1 MRVPNG
7 EVFCP
12 YFFFFFFSVFFSFF
26 FSDFFCLFLFR
37 IIFIRICYG
46 INRNLLCLDKQRSG
60 LVTCSKWWAMRY
72 SRKIQTD
79 DREGNFQGVHEK
91 LVEFLRVL
99 DFDLWNF
106 HQQGQGFHSVREVWE
121 FFRASGKVRKIRY
134 ILENKKVREK
144 SEESFYPC
152 RFLTSIKKS
161 YARRNVCSWIVYN
174 NQLYKWPYYLRL
186 ALRWFNI
193 SNPFYFN
200 LSEAVFYLDQERKTH
215 AMNCAAS
222 LLRCS
227 LVV

>member
-37 IIFIRICYG
+37 IKLAQSDG
-46 INRNLLCLDKQRSG
+46 LC
-60 LVTCSKWWAMRY
+60 AIPE
-72 SRKIQTD
+72 KIQTD

-161 YARRNVCSWIVYN
+161 YARRNVCSWIVCN
-174 NQLYKWPYYLRL
+174 NQLYIWSYYLQL

-200 LSEAVFYLDQERKTH
+200 LSEAVFHLGQERKTH
-215 AMNCAAS
+215 AINCAAS
-222 LLRCS
+222 LLRRS